1 MIEIFEF
8 RGLLMNNIDVTIENF
23 EFRGLIMNNIM
34 EIITLIAAVISFLII
49 AYVIYFCFKINKRD
63 RLEREDTPVKNLE
76 SHRLNIRDNEVD
88 DFSLKEDNITIH
100 NKNGFE
106 IRIFRKTKESI
117 LYFRGD
123 PVDDVEILGGDDILK
138 FSSEINSGKKSIEQR
153 FWLDN
158 DNLIARVE
166 NNIKDVKVTKSE
178 KDNDNSDDDS
188 GSGSATDDLM
198 LATVICTLLN

>member
-1 MIEIFEF
+1 
-8 RGLLMNNIDVTIENF
+8 
-23 EFRGLIMNNIM
+23 MNNIM
-34 EIITLIAAVISFLII
+34 DKITLIASVISFFIVG
-49 AYVIYFCFKINKRD
+49 YVIYLCFDINKRN

-76 SHRLNIRDNEVD
+76 TYRLNVRENEVD
-88 DFSLKEDNITIH
+88 EFSLEEDNITIH
-100 NKNGFE
+100 NKNGFKILISRE
-106 IRIFRKTKESI
+106 TKESV
-117 LYFRGD
+117 LYFMGD
-123 PVDDVEILGGDDILK
+123 LVDDVEILGVDDILK

-153 FWLDN
+153 FWLDD

-166 NNIKDVKVTKSE
+166 NNVKDVKVTKSE

>member
-1 MIEIFEF
+1 M
-8 RGLLMNNIDVTIENF
+8 DK
-23 EFRGLIMNNIM
+23 
-34 EIITLIAAVISFLII
+34 ITLIASVISFFIVG
-49 AYVIYFCFKINKRD
+49 YVIYLCFDINKRN

-76 SHRLNIRDNEVD
+76 TYRLNVRENEVD
-88 DFSLKEDNITIH
+88 EFSLEEDNITIH
-100 NKNGFE
+100 NKNGFKILISRE
-106 IRIFRKTKESI
+106 TKESV

-123 PVDDVEILGGDDILK
+123 LVDDIEILGVDDILK

-153 FWLDN
+153 FWLDD

-166 NNIKDVKVTKSE
+166 NNVKDVKVTKSE

>member
-8 RGLLMNNIDVTIENF
+8 RGLAMNNIDVTIENF
-23 EFRGLIMNNIM
+23 EFRGLAINDIM

-88 DFSLKEDNITIH
+88 GFSLEEDNITIH

-106 IRIFRKTKESI
+106 IRMSRKTKESI

-123 PVDDVEILGGDDILK
+123 QVEDVEILGVEDILK
-138 FSSEINSGKKSIEQR
+138 FSSEINSGKKVIKQR
-153 FWLDN
+153 FWLDD
-158 DNLIARVE
+158 DNLIARVD
-166 NNIKDVKVTKSE
+166 NNVKDVKVPKSE
-178 KDNDNSDDDS
+178 SDSDDNERS
-188 GSGSATDDLM
+188 GGGADDIM
-198 LATVICTLLN
+198 LAAVIYSLLN

>member
-1 MIEIFEF
+1 
-8 RGLLMNNIDVTIENF
+8 MNNIDVTIENF

-198 LATVICTLLN
+198 LATVICTLLNWKDNKWIQ

>member
-1 MIEIFEF
+1 
-8 RGLLMNNIDVTIENF
+8 
-23 EFRGLIMNNIM
+23 MNNIM
-34 EIITLIAAVISFLII
+34 DKITLIASVISFFIVG
-49 AYVIYFCFKINKRD
+49 YVIYLCFDINKRN

-76 SHRLNIRDNEVD
+76 TYRLNVRENEVD
-88 DFSLKEDNITIH
+88 EFSLEEDNITIH
-100 NKNGFE
+100 NKNGFKILISRE
-106 IRIFRKTKESI
+106 TKESV

-123 PVDDVEILGGDDILK
+123 LVDDVEILGVDDILK

-153 FWLDN
+153 FWLDD

-166 NNIKDVKVTKSE
+166 NNVKDVKVTKSE

>member
-1 MIEIFEF
+1 
-8 RGLLMNNIDVTIENF
+8 
-23 EFRGLIMNNIM
+23 MNNIM
-34 EIITLIAAVISFLII
+34 DKITLIASVFSFFIVG
-49 AYVIYFCFKINKRD
+49 YVIYLCFDINKRN

-76 SHRLNIRDNEVD
+76 TYRLNVRENEVD
-88 DFSLKEDNITIH
+88 EFSLEEDNITIH
-100 NKNGFE
+100 NKNGFKILISRE
-106 IRIFRKTKESI
+106 TKESV

-123 PVDDVEILGGDDILK
+123 LVDDVEILGVDDILK

-153 FWLDN
+153 FWLDD

-166 NNIKDVKVTKSE
+166 NNVKDVKVTKSE